1 MPPVECHHLNAME
14 KSREV
19 VGLTRHQ
26 SAVASLVASGL
37 SNNEIAVALGIS
49 VKTVEYHLGR
59 VYSKLGV
66 RSRTQLTRRMIQR
79 EIEPLQ
85 PQH

>member
-1 MPPVECHHLNAME
+1 MPPGECHHLNAME
-14 KSREV
+14 KYREV

-59 VYSKLGV
+59 VYSKLEV
-66 RSRTQLTRRMIQR
+66 RSRTQLTRRMIER
-79 EIEPLQ
+79 EPEPLQ
-85 PQH
+85 TQD